1 MKPIQILIVEDE
13 LPAAARLTYLLQKSS
28 PSSNI
33 VHTQSI
39 RETVHYLQTTGT
51 SPDLIFMD
59 IRLGDGLSF
68 EIFNQVSLTIPVI
81 FTTAYDE
88 YAIKAFKVNSIDYL
102 LKPIEAEDLTKA
114 IDKFFTLQKKPV
126 LPDYSLIN
134 HLIAASQPKQFFSRV
149 GEKTMIIKET
159 EVAYFYSE
167 EGYSYAKMIT
177 GQKHIVEETLE
188 EITDKLNAEKYFR
201 ISRSFLLKRES
212 ITGFQPYFNNRIS
225 VTLLPSHHEVVIVSR
240 EKVKDFK
247 EWLKG

>member
-1 MKPIQILIVEDE
+1 MKSIQILIVEDE
-13 LPAAARLTYLLQKSS
+13 LPAAARLTFLLQKCI
-28 PSSNI
+28 PLAKI

-39 RETVHYLQTTGT
+39 RETVHYLQNAGT
-51 SPDLIFMD
+51 SPDLIFID

-114 IDKFFTLQKKPV
+114 IDKFFSLQKNPV

-149 GEKTMIIKET
+149 GEKTMIIK
-159 EVAYFYSE
+159 VAYFYSE

-177 GQKHIVEETLE
+177 GQKHIVEDTLE